1 MIRQSNV
8 GVVYNPWAARSTE
21 LVEKFSDKLG
31 LDESSWIVEASSPNF
46 KNPDPN
52 MSLIITIG
60 GDGTI
65 LWANQIAAPRNIPI
79 LGVNLGRVGFLTE
92 LSADMAIDS
101 IDSYLDGS
109 ARVEERAMLQA
120 TISGGDSG
128 KCEDKHFQALND
140 VVVGRSA
147 ISRLVHLEVRIDG
160 AVLTTYRADAVIVAT
175 ATGSTGYSI
184 SAGGPILSPESR
196 NILINPLATH
206 LGMDSP
212 LVVPSDSCVEI
223 ALKSDY
229 DAVFSLDGRPDLE
242 LFPGQVV
249 KIVQSEYKAKF
260 LRMNPANQFYSVL
273 TNRLN
278 PETTTKTF
286 DSK

>member
-128 KCEDKHFQALND
+128 KFEDKHFQALND

-229 DAVFSLDGRPDLE
+229 DAVFSLDGRPDLG

>member
-8 GVVYNPWAARSTE
+8 GVVYNPWASRSGE
-21 LVEKFSDKLG
+21 LVEKFSEKLG
-31 LDESSWIVEASSPNF
+31 LDESSWIVEASSTDF
-46 KNPDPN
+46 KDPDPDT
-52 MSLIITIG
+52 SLIITIG

-92 LSADMAIDS
+92 LSADKAIDS
-101 IDSYLDGS
+101 IGPYLDGS

-120 TISGGDSG
+120 TISGGESQNFSD
-128 KCEDKHFQALND
+128 ERFQALND

-147 ISRLVHLEVRIDG
+147 ISRLVHLEVKIDD
-160 AVLTTYRADAVIVAT
+160 AILTTYRADAVIVAT

-206 LGMDSP
+206 LAMDNP
-212 LVVPSDSCVEI
+212 LVVPPDSCVEI

-229 DAVFSLDGRPDLE
+229 DAVFSLDGRPDLD
-242 LFPGQVV
+242 LLPGQVV
-249 KIVQSEYKAKF
+249 KIVQSEYTAKF
-260 LRMNPANQFYSVL
+260 LRLSPANQFYSLL

-278 PETTTKTF
+278 PETTYKTS